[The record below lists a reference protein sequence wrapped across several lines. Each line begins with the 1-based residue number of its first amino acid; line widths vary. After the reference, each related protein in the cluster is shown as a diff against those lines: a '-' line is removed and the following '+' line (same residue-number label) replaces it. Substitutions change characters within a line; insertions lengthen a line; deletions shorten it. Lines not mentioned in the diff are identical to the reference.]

1 MSLPRVGISA
11 CLLGQPVRWDGG
23 DKGEAELT
31 AALAPHVEWVSV
43 CPEVELGMGV
53 PRPPV
58 RIVRGA
64 AGALR
69 LVDPANGTDWTRD
82 MEAFA
87 ERRLRA
93 LASLGLCG
101 YVVKSRSPSCALD
114 DAPVCAAGDDSGR
127 TAPGLYTAF
136 LRARLPDLPVEDE
149 RRLRDLELRAR
160 WLERVRA
167 RHRLRAR

>member
-23 DKGEAELT
+23 DKREPELSV
-31 AALAPHVEWVSV
+31 ALAAHVEWVAV

-58 RIVRGA
+58 RLVCGA
-64 AGALR
+64 GGAHR
-69 LVDPANGTDWTRD
+69 MVDPASGRDWTRD

-93 LASLGLCG
+93 LASLDLSG
-101 YVVKSRSPSCALD
+101 YVVKSRSPSCGLD
-114 DAPVCAAGDDSGR
+114 DAPVYGDREAAEGTG
-127 TAPGLYTAF
+127 AGLYTAL

-149 RRLRDLELRAR
+149 CRLRDPELRAR